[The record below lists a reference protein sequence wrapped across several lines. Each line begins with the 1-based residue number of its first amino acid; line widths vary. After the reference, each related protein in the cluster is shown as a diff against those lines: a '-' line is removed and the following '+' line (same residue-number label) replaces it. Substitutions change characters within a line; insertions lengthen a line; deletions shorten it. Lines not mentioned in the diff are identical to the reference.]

1 MQIVNDK
8 FIENVEQ
15 CMHKLQMD
23 CLKDV
28 GLKLS
33 RFCYTVCNQ
42 DNVAQVINVIMVRN
56 EYMIFFTL
64 SAQGLMFSHLVGF

>member
-33 RFCYTVCNQ
+33 HFCYTVCNQ
-42 DNVAQVINVIMVRN
+42 DNVAQVINARCG
-56 EYMIFFTL
+56 T
-64 SAQGLMFSHLVGF
+64 STCFSSHFRLRV